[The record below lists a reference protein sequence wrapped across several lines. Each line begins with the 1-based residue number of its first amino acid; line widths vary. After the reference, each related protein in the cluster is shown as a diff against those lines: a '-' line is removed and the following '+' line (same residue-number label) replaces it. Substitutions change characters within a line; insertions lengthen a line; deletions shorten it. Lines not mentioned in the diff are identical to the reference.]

1 MATTLIY
8 DGKEYELKYNLKRI
22 EMIESNTSLPTMAQI
37 SRTGG
42 YFGISDLKV
51 YLSMGLKEKGADV
64 FVMPRPAEKIAEAL
78 IEKDYKDACASV
90 LEALERDCPFFF
102 QSN

>member
-1 MATTLIY
+1 MAELIY
-8 DGKEYELKYNLKRI
+8 NEKEYELKYNLKRI
-22 EMIESNTSLPTMAQI
+22 EMIENNTSLPTMAQI

-42 YFGISDLKV
+42 YFGVSDLKV

-64 FVMPRPAEKIAEAL
+64 FVMPRPAEKIAESI
-78 IEKDYKDACASV
+78 IEQDYRSACAAV
-90 LEALERDCPFFF
+90 LEGLERDCPFFF

>member
-1 MATTLIY
+1 MAELIY
-8 DGKEYELKYNLKRI
+8 DGKEYELKYNLKRL
-22 EMIESNTSLPTMAQI
+22 EMIEGNTSLPTMAQI

-51 YLSMGLKEKGADV
+51 YISMGLKEKGADV
-64 FVMPRPAEKIAEAL
+64 FVMPRPAGRIAEAI
-78 IEKDYKDACASV
+78 IEQDYKDACASV

-102 QSN
+102 PKS

>member
-51 YLSMGLKEKGADV
+51 YLSTGLKEKGADV

-78 IEKDYKDACASV
+78 IEKDYMDACASV

>member
-64 FVMPRPAEKIAEAL
+64 FVMPRSAEKIAEAL

>member
-51 YLSMGLKEKGADV
+51 YLSVGLKEKGADV

>member
-1 MATTLIY
+1 
-8 DGKEYELKYNLKRI
+8 
-22 EMIESNTSLPTMAQI
+22 MIEGNTTLPTMAQI

-64 FVMPRPAEKIAEAL
+64 FVMPRSAEKIAEAL